1 MVPANKI
8 LEAAVEHK
16 VDIIGLSGLITP
28 SLDEM
33 VHVAKEM
40 ELMGMTIPLLIGGA
54 TTSKVHTAVKIDQHY
69 KKGQTV
75 YVLDASRS
83 VTVVSDL
90 LGDKRDQFIE
100 DIKNEYEGV
109 RVNYAKKKG
118 FKKFLSINEARANKF
133 QIDWKPSDLKKPNLV
148 GVKVLADYDLAE
160 LREYIDWTPF
170 FHTWE
175 LRGKYP
181 EILTH
186 ELMGNEASKL
196 FKDANTMLDQII
208 AEKWLIAKASV
219 GIWPA
224 NTINDDDIEIYSD
237 ETRSNL
243 LYTQRG
249 LRQQLKKADTA
260 SNVCLADFI
269 APKESGFKDYI
280 GGFVVTTGLGIE
292 KKLAEFEADHDD
304 YHSILLKALADRLAE
319 AFAERLHEL
328 VRTDYWGYD
337 QTPLDKTELIQEK
350 YRGIRPAPGYPANPD
365 HTEKPGLFELLNAT
379 ELTGVSLTESMA
391 MMPASSV
398 SGWYFA
404 HPQAHYFGVGKIK
417 EDQVERLA
425 MAKGISLA
433 RMKQWLSSN
442 LED

>member
-1 MVPANKI
+1 
-8 LEAAVEHK
+8 
-16 VDIIGLSGLITP
+16 
-28 SLDEM
+28 
-33 VHVAKEM
+33 
-40 ELMGMTIPLLIGGA
+40 MGI
-54 TTSKVHTAVKIDQHY
+54 
-69 KKGQTV
+69 
-75 YVLDASRS
+75 
-83 VTVVSDL
+83 
-90 LGDKRDQFIE
+90 
-100 DIKNEYEGV
+100 
-109 RVNYAKKKG
+109 
-118 FKKFLSINEARANKF
+118 
-133 QIDWKPSDLKKPNLV
+133 
-148 GVKVLADYDLAE
+148 
-160 LREYIDWTPF
+160 
-170 FHTWE
+170 
-175 LRGKYP
+175 
-181 EILTH
+181 
-186 ELMGNEASKL
+186 EASKL

-249 LRQQLKKADTA
+249 LRQQLKKAEAA

-269 APKESGFKDYI
+269 APKESGFQDYI

-365 HTEKPGLFELLNAT
+365 HTEKLGLFELLNAT
-379 ELTGVSLTESMA
+379 ELTGVTLTESMA
-391 MMPASSV
+391 MLPASSV

>member
-1 MVPANKI
+1 
-8 LEAAVEHK
+8 
-16 VDIIGLSGLITP
+16 
-28 SLDEM
+28 
-33 VHVAKEM
+33 
-40 ELMGMTIPLLIGGA
+40 
-54 TTSKVHTAVKIDQHY
+54 
-69 KKGQTV
+69 V

-319 AFAERLHEL
+319 AFAEHLHEL